1 MTTLEDPG
9 AFAPPARL
17 RQPAFWMSLVAL
29 SLLIVGLFAIAISDS
44 VSGPVV
50 WAMGPDHG
58 LRQADIVGAMLLL
71 LGSSLIWLTGLI
83 WQWRHTH

>member
-17 RQPAFWMSLVAL
+17 RQPAFWMSLAALLLLVLGLCAVAIPD
-29 SLLIVGLFAIAISDS
+29 SL
-44 VSGPVV
+44 SGPVV
-50 WAMGPDHG
+50 WVMDSEHG
-58 LRQADIVGAMLLL
+58 LRQADVIGALLL
-71 LGSSLIWLTGLI
+71 LSGSSLIWLTGFI